1 MFCSSVQTERAASFP
16 PFESE
21 VRRMPVLVHC
31 LRLVAGELLL
41 QLPDQRC
48 RLLLL
53 LRLLQALPGELQGL
67 LRLHGLEIKSLL
79 LLLPLLHLEESL
91 LSDLLLPLSH
101 FLLGQLCG
109 AQAWMGA
116 RGCCTVQARPHQ

>member
-1 MFCSSVQTERAASFP
+1 
-16 PFESE
+16 
-21 VRRMPVLVHC
+21 MPILVHS
-31 LRLVAGELLL
+31 LRLVTGELLL
-41 QLPDQRC
+41 QLPDQRR

-67 LRLHGLEIKSLL
+67 LWLHRLKIKSL

-101 FLLGQLCG
+101 LLLGQLC
-109 AQAWMGA
+109 
-116 RGCCTVQARPHQ
+116 